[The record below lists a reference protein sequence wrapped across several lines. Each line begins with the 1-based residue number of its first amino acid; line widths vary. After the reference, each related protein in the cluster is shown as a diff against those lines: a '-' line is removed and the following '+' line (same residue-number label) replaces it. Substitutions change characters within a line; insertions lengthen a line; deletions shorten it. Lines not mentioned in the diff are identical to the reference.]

1 MRQEVYNNKNLIM
14 YDSIHDLP
22 ITRFHLFNKYAMID
36 AGIGSNIDDVDRH
49 LTNLREMNRRGDK
62 NNLDQALLNF
72 QQELRFIM
80 TKVNPSTMTFAV
92 MVKSIDGKEMNDLS
106 DLGIENVITMLGKE
120 GISYGLIK
128 GLIDFV
134 KKKLRRK

>member
-1 MRQEVYNNKNLIM
+1 MQHDYNGKKLVV

-36 AGIGSNIDDVDRH
+36 AGIGSNIDDVDRQVN
-49 LTNLREMNRRGDK
+49 NLREMNRRGDT
-62 NNLDQALLNF
+62 NNLDMALMNF

-80 TKVNPSTMTFAV
+80 QKVNPSTMTFAV

-120 GISYGLIK
+120 GISYGMIK
-128 GLIDFV
+128 GIIEFV